1 VIVVDSDDED
11 ESSQDSSQDQSH
23 QDESHQSD
31 TSQHGTLQDAA
42 PRPRRTQRKSIIDK
56 EEFRK
61 QVDRDFKW
69 IDNTKG
75 LVKDAKE
82 LVEKLLPILDKQ
94 EQQIIEQRVKVK
106 GIALQ
111 LNDIVD
117 FLNNCGAQEEKIT
130 MRWQN
135 R

>member
-1 VIVVDSDDED
+1 
-11 ESSQDSSQDQSH
+11 
-23 QDESHQSD
+23 
-31 TSQHGTLQDAA
+31 
-42 PRPRRTQRKSIIDK
+42 
-56 EEFRK
+56 
-61 QVDRDFKW
+61 
-69 IDNTKG
+69 
-75 LVKDAKE
+75 LVKDATE

-94 EQQIIEQRVKVK
+94 EQIIEQRVKVK

>member
-1 VIVVDSDDED
+1 V
-11 ESSQDSSQDQSH
+11 
-23 QDESHQSD
+23 
-31 TSQHGTLQDAA
+31 TLQDAT
-42 PRPRRTQRKSIIDK
+42 PRLRRTQRKSIIDK

-61 QVDRDFKW
+61 QVDCDFKW

-75 LVKDAKE
+75 LVTDAKE

-94 EQQIIEQRVKVK
+94 EQQIMEQRVKVK
-106 GIALQ
+106 GLALQ

-117 FLNNCGAQEEKIT
+117 FLNDCGAQEEKIT